1 MYRSIPEALY
11 LSTCTFIPSS
21 HLFIASVYGSMVK
34 GLSQTSVNDP
44 REFMSDALNF
54 AVF

>member
-1 MYRSIPEALY
+1 MHRSIPEALY
-11 LSTCTFIPSS
+11 LSTRTFIPSS

-44 REFMSDALNF
+44 RGFMSDALNF